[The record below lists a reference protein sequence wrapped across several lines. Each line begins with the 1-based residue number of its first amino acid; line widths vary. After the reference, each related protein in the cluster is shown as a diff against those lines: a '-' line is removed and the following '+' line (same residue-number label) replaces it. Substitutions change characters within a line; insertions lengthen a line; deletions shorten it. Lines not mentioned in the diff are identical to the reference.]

1 MLKKIFLL
9 FVLVFLS
16 SCVYE
21 AIYSKKNSVNYDFSI
36 SKLNFIGDRD
46 INLKLKEKLNNYTLS
61 KKDKN
66 FTLKIFSISTKTIAA
81 KDTSGD
87 ATSFKNIVTLNLEI
101 SMNGTLKNSFMIT
114 ESFNYNNNSNKFSLK
129 KYEKEIK
136 NNLAETIAKKIIFK
150 LSNIQ

>member
-1 MLKKIFLL
+1 MLKKIFLFL
-9 FVLVFLS
+9 VIVFLS
-16 SCVYE
+16 SCGYE

-36 SKLNFIGDRD
+36 NKLNFIGDRD

-61 KKDKN
+61 KRDKN
-66 FTLKIFSISTKTIAA
+66 FTLKIFSTSTKTIVA

-87 ATSFKNIVTLNLEI
+87 ATSFKNIITLNLEV
-101 SMNGTLKNSFMIT
+101 SMNGKLKNSFMIT
-114 ESFNYNNNSNKFSLK
+114 ESFDYNNNYNKFSLK

-136 NNLAETIAKKIIFK
+136 NNLAETIAKKLIFR

>member
-16 SCVYE
+16 SCGYE

-46 INLKLKEKLNNYTLS
+46 INLKLKEKLNNYTLT
-61 KKDKN
+61 KRDKN

-101 SMNGTLKNSFMIT
+101 SMDGTLKNSFMIT

>member
-1 MLKKIFLL
+1 MLKKLFLL

-16 SCVYE
+16 SCGYE

-61 KKDKN
+61 KRDKD

-101 SMNGTLKNSFMIT
+101 SMDGTLKNSFMIT

-136 NNLAETIAKKIIFK
+136 NNLAETIAKKLIYR

>member
-1 MLKKIFLL
+1 MQKKIFLL

-16 SCVYE
+16 SCGYE
-21 AIYSKKNSVNYDFSI
+21 AIYSKKNSVNYNFSI

>member
-16 SCVYE
+16 SCGYE

-36 SKLNFIGDRD
+36 STLNFIGDRD